1 MKKSIFLIFATLLCA
16 VSMQAKKIYL
26 FPSSDWQSSSAKFGL
41 HTWNASNDSDNKSQ
55 LMTKINGVT
64 PVVYEADIPD
74 SHNKVIFLRMNSNT
88 SSFDWN
94 KEWNRSEQSI
104 PSDGKNCFFIK
115 NWTESVKWDT
125 YTYTVVGASTMLGS
139 NWNTED
145 TSNDMV
151 KIDDDNWALVKRN
164 VSLKKNTNYEYK
176 LVMAHSWDYWSTPS
190 SNAKLT
196 VPADGTYDIMF
207 NYNYKTNKLTCTA
220 VLPQTIYCIN
230 TQEWNTVS
238 IHNWLTDKITTTWP
252 GDAMTKTGD
261 KWAGYNIY
269 KKEISGLHKY
279 SIFNN
284 NSGKQTDDLTIG
296 GTYYDLG
303 SGKWYNELPTPKFCL
318 KGVFN
323 SWSEDNTFTATTD
336 PNLLTTTI
344 ALSEGTHNFKVAI
357 CDLWLGNSGTM
368 ERHGESV
375 HEGGWEFKN
384 KKDDGN
390 DADEC
395 KIKADIAGEYI
406 FTWNISQKKLTVTY
420 PKYTISTVAS
430 PTEGGTVSEGGDY
443 DPNATITLTATA
455 NEGYKF
461 VNWTKGG
468 EIVSTDATYTF
479 TARED
484 AELVAN
490 FKATTITLTTGN
502 NDAVIAANIGNT
514 VDVVIE
520 RSFTANDGYYTLC
533 VPFNMPASVIGKA
546 YSLGTITEHV
556 AGEGININ
564 LKEEYELSAGMPYLV
579 LPKANMSELVVE
591 NVTILEDGVAGQGVS
606 NDELNV
612 QIFFQGYY
620 SAPGVTT
627 NGTTEYYVGNN
638 GHLYNGEVEIRGL
651 SGLFTITDTEG
662 NPAKV
667 RARVVTREDAAT
679 GLDNITNGENTTIK
693 LIENGQLII
702 IRNGE
707 KFNAQGVR
715 L

>member
-1 MKKSIFLIFATLLCA
+1 MKKSIFLFFAAILCA

-55 LMTKINGVT
+55 LMTKISGVT

-74 SHNKVIFLRMNSNT
+74 SHNKVIFLRMNSDAN
-88 SSFDWN
+88 SFDWA
-94 KEWNRSEQSI
+94 KEWTRTQQDI

-151 KIDDDNWALVKRN
+151 KIDDDNYALVKRN
-164 VSLKKNTNYEYK
+164 VSLKKNNTSYEYK

-252 GDAMTKTGD
+252 GDGMTKTGD
-261 KWAGYNIY
+261 KWAGYDIY

-279 SIFNN
+279 CIFNN
-284 NSGKQTDDLTIG
+284 GSKQTSDLTIE

-323 SWSEDNTFTATTD
+323 SWSEDNPFTATTD
-336 PNLLTTTI
+336 PNLLTTTVT
-344 ALSEGTHNFKVAI
+344 LSKGTHNFKVAI
-357 CDLWLGNSGTM
+357 CDLWLGNPGTM
-368 ERHGESV
+368 ERHDESV

-390 DADEC
+390 DADDC

-406 FTWNISQKKLTVTY
+406 FTWNISSKKLTVTY
-420 PKYTISTVAS
+420 PTPVFTSGDNSEIISALKNQNLDVKLDRS
-430 PTEGGTVSEGGDY
+430 
-443 DPNATITLTATA
+443 
-455 NEGYKF
+455 
-461 VNWTKGG
+461 
-468 EIVSTDATYTF
+468 
-479 TARED
+479 
-484 AELVAN
+484 
-490 FKATTITLTTGN
+490 FKAGELH
-502 NDAVIAANIGNT
+502 
-514 VDVVIE
+514 
-520 RSFTANDGYYTLC
+520 TLC
-533 VPFNMPASVIGKA
+533 VPFDIDASLIGTAYQLSNVKA
-546 YSLGTITEHV
+546 QLSSMLKVETVECPTIE
-556 AGEGININ
+556 AG
-564 LKEEYELSAGMPYLV
+564 KPYLV
-579 LPKANMSELVVE
+579 VPTEDITGPILLKDVTIKDIDVAAVSNTVE
-591 NVTILEDGVAGQGVS
+591 NNGIKVS
-606 NDELNV
+606 
-612 QIFFQGYY
+612 FQGILN
-620 SAPGVTT
+620 GGGQTD
-627 NGTTEYYVGNN
+627 GTTEYWIGN
-638 GHLYNGEVEIRGL
+638 GGYLYYDVTNKLGL
-651 SGLFTITDTEG
+651 RAMFTITG
-662 NPAKV
+662 MPAGM
-667 RARVVTREDAAT
+667 RARVVTSENAAT
-679 GLDNITNGENTTIK
+679 DVENITNSENTTIK
-693 LIENGQLII
+693 VIKNGQLII

-715 L
+715 F